1 MIVFLAIM
9 LHKAP
14 AAFGLVTFLM
24 HEGLERSRLRK
35 HLLAFALSAPIA
47 AFITFF
53 GISQGTKEALSD
65 YNATGIAML
74 FSAGT
79 FLYVATVHVLPE
91 ITQHQHLNLKEL
103 LALVGG
109 TFIPSLLTVK
119 HHH

>member
-24 HEGLERSRLRK
+24 HEGLDRTRLRR

-53 GISQGTKEALSD
+53 SISQGTKEALSD
-65 YNATGIAML
+65 YNATG
-74 FSAGT
+74 
-79 FLYVATVHVLPE
+79 
-91 ITQHQHLNLKEL
+91 L
-103 LALVGG
+103 LSIIS
-109 TFIPSLLTVK
+109 FIRTDF
-119 HHH
+119 